1 VSRQSM
7 SPSHRPEVGSSL
19 RRLSPMQ
26 TQPRPHRA
34 HPPRP
39 LTSGVHAAVVKK
51 KAPPPVLASEVLRE
65 DLAPIEPGRRASRL
79 WDAGLALLYLGVGV
93 CLRLHMG
100 VSGVSPDAGAACLAA
115 AAAVAATAL
124 VPFPYLWR
132 AIVGGVIGAAV
143 VILGFA
149 GGGPLALLAGHG
161 SSVWVEAF
169 RVLTCITIPAALLF
183 RSHYRAYQRGRVL
196 LGAAFVLALPFLAHE
211 AALTAGGPS
220 VARVAAALALLG
232 PLSGLFAFM
241 AAPTT
246 SMTALCAQALTA
258 LLALEIGLRQVY
270 APPATGSGPLAYA
283 LTAVA
288 FFASVVPIALGLF
301 QTLAAIYA
309 REAREVD
316 VHRPSE
322 PESPRSEAATL
333 D

>member
-1 VSRQSM
+1 
-7 SPSHRPEVGSSL
+7 
-19 RRLSPMQ
+19 
-26 TQPRPHRA
+26 
-34 HPPRP
+34 
-39 LTSGVHAAVVKK
+39 VKK
-51 KAPPPVLASEVLRE
+51 NTPPPILASDVLRE

-93 CLRLHMG
+93 GLRFDLG

-132 AIVGGVIGAAV
+132 AIVGGVIGALV
-143 VILGFA
+143 VVLGLL
-149 GGGPLALLAGHG
+149 GGGPLALLAGPG
-161 SSVWVEAF
+161 SATWVEAF
-169 RVLTCITIPAALLF
+169 RVVTCVAIPAALLF
-183 RSHYRAYQRGRVL
+183 RSHYRAYPRGRVI
-196 LGAAFVLALPFLAHE
+196 LGAAFVLSLPFFVHE
-211 AALTAGGPS
+211 IALTTEGPA

-270 APPATGSGPLAYA
+270 APEAPGAGPVAYA

-322 PESPRSEAATL
+322 PEAPPNEAATL